1 MPLFSW
7 ERSVRPP
14 VDTPTK
20 PYRDTDTKLT
30 EDTQLPKGDTDIKH
44 IKLDITDTD
53 LPVDTVTEGEEL
65 ATANIPIVAN
75 YTMATVIQNEGSSD
89 IALKVAIDTDIDQ
102 VVRDIAKMV
111 EPIDM
116 DSGLGIT
123 TVVAADSSLLRTSF
137 GVDEMVKLSQTL
149 MLLRCDRCRLKIEST
164 ICSFFVC
171 ADFVNVDLYMIV
183 KKFNQ

>member
-89 IALKVAIDTDIDQ
+89 IALKVAIDTDVDQ
-102 VVRDIAKMV
+102 VVRDIAK

-123 TVVAADSSLLRTSF
+123 TVVAAESSLLRTPF

-164 ICSFFVC
+164 ICSFFVY
-171 ADFVNVDLYMIV
+171 ADFVNVNLNMIV

>member
-1 MPLFSW
+1 M
-7 ERSVRPP
+7 
-14 VDTPTK
+14 DTPTK

-30 EDTQLPKGDTDIKH
+30 EDTQLPKGYTDIKH

-65 ATANIPIVAN
+65 ATAKNIPIVAN
-75 YTMATVIQNEGSSD
+75 YTVIQNEGSSD
-89 IALKVAIDTDIDQ
+89 LALKVAIDTDIDQ

-123 TVVAADSSLLRTSF
+123 TVAAELSSSLSF
-137 GVDEMVKLSQTL
+137 RG
-149 MLLRCDRCRLKIEST
+149 
-164 ICSFFVC
+164 
-171 ADFVNVDLYMIV
+171 
-183 KKFNQ
+183 